1 MTGLELVGVA
11 RRRMEKGCK
20 DDGCEGV
27 LARLEAWPQLMGRLR
42 AGAPGHEL
50 CALRSGASA
59 DELENEVGTR
69 LMALYR
75 DTRSEELFEALYCF
89 SRASILRWIQSLLRK
104 GSGQLDPVELLQD
117 TFVNVYRYPASFR
130 DEHSGS
136 FRVWVRTIAG
146 NIVRR
151 ASGRT
156 SALSFQQL
164 PEGLREPADETIN
177 PELQADLGEQS
188 VHLREAWSLFLMHY
202 AAAWEQLSER
212 DRRALHLVEVLGLSY
227 ERAGEELGVK
237 RSNMKMIVFRSRKR
251 IAAHMRLSMRS
262 APLEAPESTLRL
274 AS

>member
-1 MTGLELVGVA
+1 MSGLELVGGA
-11 RRRMEKGCK
+11 RRRAAQGGRE
-20 DDGCEGV
+20 EGSEDV
-27 LARLEAWPQLMGRLR
+27 LARLEAWPQLMRRLR
-42 AGAPGHEL
+42 IGAPGHEL
-50 CALRSGASA
+50 CGLSSGASSN
-59 DELENEVGTR
+59 ELENEVGTR

-75 DTRSEELFEALYCF
+75 DTRSEEIFEALYCF

-156 SALSFQQL
+156 SAISFQQL
-164 PEGLREPADETIN
+164 PEGLREPADESIN
-177 PELQADLGEQS
+177 PELQAVLGEQG

-212 DRRALHLVEVLGLSY
+212 DRRSLYLVEVLGLSY
-227 ERAGEELGVK
+227 ELAGEELGVK
-237 RSNMKMIVFRSRKR
+237 RSNMKMIVFRARKR
-251 IAAHMRLSMRS
+251 IAARMRQAMRS
-262 APLEAPESTLRL
+262 APLEAPEPTLRL